1 GHHFDDAPMTV
12 DHDTSWYRENG
23 VRTEL
28 PEDFFSTEFYTN
40 KIINYIEEDKADGK
54 PFFAYLAYTAPHWPL
69 QAPKEYIDKYVGK
82 YDEGYNV
89 LSEKRLQSMKEL
101 GLVPED
107 SIPSAPVYPT
117 SENWDNLQEEQKK
130 SEAREMEIYAAMV
143 DNMDHHI
150 GRLINYLEETGLR
163 DNTLI
168 IFMSDNG
175 AAGFGPGMNKAF
187 PQEWIDT
194 EFDNSYEN
202 MGKKGSYVYY
212 GPHWAQAGTAPSRM
226 FKGFSTEGG
235 LKVPGI
241 INFKNRIKG
250 AQGQFD
256 DQFVTVL
263 DLAPTFLEL
272 ADVKH
277 PGSNYKGRDVHSY
290 IGNSIMPYLSGE
302 TEEVHASDEVIAWE
316 LHNRIAVRKGDWKMI
331 RIPGRFGTDDWELF
345 NIKDD
350 PAERVD
356 LSTQFPDKRLELITA
371 WEDYVVDN
379 GVVYP

>member
-1 GHHFDDAPMTV
+1 
-12 DHDTSWYRENG
+12 
-23 VRTEL
+23 
-28 PEDFFSTEFYTN
+28 
-40 KIINYIEEDKADGK
+40 
-54 PFFAYLAYTAPHWPL
+54 
-69 QAPKEYIDKYVGK
+69 
-82 YDEGYNV
+82 
-89 LSEKRLQSMKEL
+89 
-101 GLVPED
+101 
-107 SIPSAPVYPT
+107 
-117 SENWDNLQEEQKK
+117 
-130 SEAREMEIYAAMV
+130 
-143 DNMDHHI
+143 
-150 GRLINYLEETGLR
+150 
-163 DNTLI
+163 
-168 IFMSDNG
+168 
-175 AAGFGPGMNKAF
+175 
-187 PQEWIDT
+187 
-194 EFDNSYEN
+194 
-202 MGKKGSYVYY
+202 
-212 GPHWAQAGTAPSRM
+212 
-226 FKGFSTEGG
+226 KGFSTEGG